1 MAEASKVPLT
11 AKERKQRQRATESA
25 SKTTDRRT
33 VDAANHRK
41 RRSSNPPDEDDSPS
55 QRRRRISR
63 GDLPEEKQ
71 EELRATA
78 RGSHAKRKSSETE
91 EQTATRRKLN
101 GESQR
106 THRRSASFELA
117 EAISSPMVRAF
128 MLMLLLLL

>member
-33 VDAANHRK
+33 VDAASHRK
-41 RRSSNPPDEDDSPS
+41 RRSSNLTDEDAHPS

-63 GDLPEEKQ
+63 GDLPEEEQ
-71 EELRATA
+71 EEKRAKDRA
-78 RGSHAKRKSSETE
+78 SHAKRKSSETE

>member
-1 MAEASKVPLT
+1 M
-11 AKERKQRQRATESA
+11 
-25 SKTTDRRT
+25 DRRT
-33 VDAANHRK
+33 VDAASHRK
-41 RRSSNPPDEDDSPS
+41 RRSSNLTDEDAHPS
-55 QRRRRISR
+55 QHRRLSR
-63 GDLPEEKQ
+63 EHLPEEEQ
-71 EELRATA
+71 EEKRAKDRA
-78 RGSHAKRKSSETE
+78 SHAKRKSSETE